1 MQRITF
7 HSFGMG
13 DVEDP
18 ELYAA
23 QPLYEWQQTAQGQW
37 VINNCPDPRYI
48 VRPDDHNWGHKIIV
62 YGLVEDQLATEY
74 LLKWGK

>member
-1 MQRITF
+1 
-7 HSFGMG
+7 MG

-23 QPLYEWQQTAQGQW
+23 QPLNEWQQTAQGQW
-37 VINNCPDPRYI
+37 VIENCPDPRYI
-48 VRPDDHNWGHKIIV
+48 VQPDPNTFGHKIII

-74 LLKWGK
+74 LLRWGR